1 MVGVWAAPFL
11 LVGTLWAAPPAR
23 PSAEYPKA
31 TAHEMAVVKELSWA
45 RTAPREYAQ
54 FLRELRPFY
63 DGKRFKRSDL
73 FVTTEEGVAALEEA
87 IAYLEKA
94 RPIGPLRW
102 NEGLSRA
109 ARDHVRDQ
117 GRTRE
122 TGHRGTTGSTLQQ
135 RLHKHGLPLSAY
147 GEVISYSL
155 ESPRMTAIQLLV
167 DDGVANRGHRQLI
180 FNPDFHVAG
189 AATGPHLEFEAMTV
203 VDLADGFT
211 GD

>member
-1 MVGVWAAPFL
+1 MTPLQAGL
-11 LVGTLWAAPPAR
+11 LALLPALYAAPPA
-23 PSAEYPKA
+23 PEYPRA
-31 TAHEMAVVKELSWA
+31 TAQEVAVVKELSWA
-45 RTAPREYAQ
+45 RIAPREYAQ

-63 DGKRFKRSDL
+63 EGKKFKRSSL
-73 FVTTEEGVAALEEA
+73 TVITEEGPAALEEA

-94 RPIGPLRW
+94 SPIGPLRW

-109 ARDHVRDQ
+109 ARDHVCDQ

-135 RLHKHGLPLSAY
+135 RLHKHGLALSAF

-155 ESPRMTAIQLLV
+155 ETPRMTAIQLLI
-167 DDGVANRGHRQLI
+167 DDGVANRGHRNLI
-180 FNPDFHVAG
+180 FNPDLHVAG
-189 AATGPHLEFEAMTV
+189 AATGPHQEFEAMTV

-211 GD
+211 EN

>member
-1 MVGVWAAPFL
+1 MKAAPFL
-11 LVGTLWAAPPAR
+11 IASALWAAPPELPA
-23 PSAEYPKA
+23 AGYPKA
-31 TAHEMAVVKELSWA
+31 AAQEVAVVRELSWA

-63 DGKRFKRSDL
+63 EGKKLKRPGQIT
-73 FVTTEEGVAALEEA
+73 VVTEEGAAALEEA

-94 RPIGPLRW
+94 APIGPLRW

-122 TGHRGTTGSTLQQ
+122 TGHRGTSGSTLQQ
-135 RLHKHGLPLSAY
+135 RLLKHGLPLSTFGEAINY
-147 GEVISYSL
+147 GQET
-155 ESPRMTAIQLLV
+155 PRMTAIQLLV
-167 DDGVANRGHRQLI
+167 DDGVANRGHRRLI
-180 FNPDFHVAG
+180 FNPAFHAAG

-211 GD
+211 EN

>member
-1 MVGVWAAPFL
+1 MAGMIVTPFIL
-11 LVGTLWAAPPAR
+11 IPALWAAPPAP
-23 PSAEYPKA
+23 PSPEYPKA
-31 TAHEMAVVKELSWA
+31 SAHEMAVVKELSWA

-63 DGKRFKRSDL
+63 EGKRFKRPNLSIL
-73 FVTTEEGVAALEEA
+73 TEEGPAALEEA

-94 RPIGPLRW
+94 KPIGPLRW
-102 NEGLSRA
+102 NDGLSRA

-122 TGHRGTTGSTLQQ
+122 TGHRGTTGSTLQK
-135 RLHKHGLPLSAY
+135 RLHKHGLPLSTF

-155 ESPRMTAIQLLV
+155 ESPRMTAIQLLI
-167 DDGVANRGHRQLI
+167 DDGVANRGHRHLI
-180 FNPDFHVAG
+180 FNPDFHAAG

-203 VDLADGFT
+203 VDFADGFT
-211 GD
+211 VN

>member
-1 MVGVWAAPFL
+1 MTPLKAGL
-11 LVGTLWAAPPAR
+11 LVLSPVLCAAPPA
-23 PSAEYPKA
+23 PEYPKA
-31 TAHEMAVVKELSWA
+31 TAHEVAVVKELSWA

-63 DGKRFKRSDL
+63 DGKKFKRASL
-73 FVTTEEGVAALEEA
+73 TLLTQEGPAALEEA

-94 RPIGPLRW
+94 TPIGPLRW

-117 GRTRE
+117 GRTRG
-122 TGHRGTTGSTLQQ
+122 TGHQGTTGSTLYQ
-135 RLHKHGLPLSAY
+135 RLRRHGRPLSTF

-155 ESPRMTAIQLLV
+155 ESSRMTVIQLLI
-167 DDGVANRGHRQLI
+167 DDGVPDRGHRHLI
-180 FNPDFHVAG
+180 FDPGFHAAG

-203 VDLADGFT
+203 VNLADRFT
-211 GD
+211 RN

>member
-1 MVGVWAAPFL
+1 MTPLKAGL
-11 LVGTLWAAPPAR
+11 LVLFPVLYAAPPA
-23 PSAEYPKA
+23 PEHPKA
-31 TAHEMAVVKELSWA
+31 TAHEVAVVKELSWA

-63 DGKRFKRSDL
+63 EGKKFKRPSL
-73 FVTTEEGVAALEEA
+73 TVLTQEGPVALEEA

-94 RPIGPLRW
+94 KPIGPLRW

-167 DDGVANRGHRQLI
+167 DDGVANRGHRHLI

-203 VDLADGFT
+203 VNLADGFT
-211 GD
+211 GN